1 MNKKASGGAGFSA
14 WGGIRCTAPQRK
26 RLARKAGML
35 RRPGRD
41 QGRSGGGN
49 DLKFRPQFSEVW
61 LMKSVFG
68 EDKIEGQRRKNR

>member
-1 MNKKASGGAGFSA
+1 MMVRILVLLIAALLFPA
-14 WGGIRCTAPQRK
+14 A
-26 RLARKAGML
+26 
-35 RRPGRD
+35 
-41 QGRSGGGN
+41 GN